1 MKTKYLFLLAAIA
14 ASMML
19 SISARSQVR
28 VGDQKV
34 YYIEVFELYLL
45 TTKSVSV
52 NYGITTSF
60 STKMKITTDN
70 DEIIKFDN
78 AIGALNYLSS
88 YGWELVST
96 YTKDSDGSHNSTHY
110 LMKLDTN
117 IHPADRIAR
126 QIDEILA
133 QLKAEP
139 AR

>member
-1 MKTKYLFLLAAIA
+1 MKTKCVFLLAAVA
-14 ASMML
+14 ALMMT
-19 SISARSQVR
+19 SFPARSQVR

-60 STKMKITTDN
+60 SSKMKILTDDN
-70 DEIIKFDN
+70 EIIKFDN

-88 YGWELVST
+88 YGWELVAT
-96 YTKDSDGSHNSTHY
+96 YTKDSNGSHNSTHY

-117 IHPADRIAR
+117 LHPADRIAGL
-126 QIDEILA
+126 IDDLLA
-133 QLKAEP
+133 KLEAEP
-139 AR
+139 VK